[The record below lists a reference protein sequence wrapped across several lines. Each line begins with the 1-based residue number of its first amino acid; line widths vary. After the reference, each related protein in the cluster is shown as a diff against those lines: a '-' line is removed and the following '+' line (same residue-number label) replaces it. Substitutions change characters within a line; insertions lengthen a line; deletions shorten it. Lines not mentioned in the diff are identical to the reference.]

1 MDLDDFI
8 VTTYCL
14 IDEAIP
20 TVLAGRRLRQRGP
33 APILADSEVL
43 TMEVVGEFLGY
54 DQDQA
59 IFQYFRRYYAH
70 FFPALGHVHR
80 TTFVRQAANLWALKD
95 QLWHQ
100 FVVQEHADPA
110 SIVDSVPIPVCAFA
124 RARWCRR
131 FGDTATYGRDHSTRQ
146 TFYGFRLHVRCDR
159 SGRIEAMSLAGVDC
173 SDLAVLPEIVPPRE
187 RTLLADRT
195 YWSPLMTEDLARY
208 DLVLAAPFR
217 HKTFD
222 PDPQRSAMLGKR
234 RWRIES
240 TFAQLVERY
249 QLKQVWA
256 RDLWHFGN
264 RLVRKVLSH
273 TIAMHLNA
281 EQGNPPLRLALLLT

>member
-1 MDLDDFI
+1 MDLDVFI

-20 TVLAGRRLRQRGP
+20 ALLAGRRLRQRGP
-33 APILADSEVL
+33 APILADREVL
-43 TMEVVGEFLGY
+43 TMEVVGEFLGD

-59 IFQYFRRYYAH
+59 IFQYFRRSYCH
-70 FFPALGHVHR
+70 FFPALDHVHR

-100 FVVQEHADPA
+100 LVAREPADPA
-110 SIVDSVPIPVCAFA
+110 SIIDSVPIPVCAFA

-131 FGDTATYGRDHSTRQ
+131 FGDTASYGRDHATRQ

-159 SGRIEAMSLAGVDC
+159 SGRIEAISLAGADQ
-173 SDLAVLPEIVPPRE
+173 SDLALVPELVPPCT
-187 RTLLADRT
+187 RTLLADRN
-195 YWSPLMTEDLARY
+195 YWSPDMTEALAPY
-208 DLVLAAPFR
+208 GLVLAAPFR
-217 HKTFD
+217 HKTSD
-222 PDPQRSAMLGKR
+222 PDPQRSAILGKR

-240 TFAQLVERY
+240 TFTQLVERY
-249 QLKQVWA
+249 HLKQVWA

-281 EQGNPPLRLALLLT
+281 QEGNPPLRLAFLLT

>member
-1 MDLDDFI
+1 MDLDDLI
-8 VTTYCL
+8 VTTFCL
-14 IDEAIP
+14 IDETIP
-20 TVLAGRRLRQRGP
+20 TVLAGRRLRRRGP

-59 IFQYFRRYYAH
+59 IFQYFRRYYRH
-70 FFPALGHVHR
+70 FFPALGHIHR

-95 QLWHQ
+95 RLWQQL
-100 FVVQEHADPA
+100 VAQESTDPVA
-110 SIVDSVPIPVCAFA
+110 LVDSVPIPVCAFA

-131 FGDTATYGRDHSTRQ
+131 FGDTASYGRDHSTRQ

-159 SGRIEAMSLAGVDC
+159 SGRIEAMSLAGADQ
-173 SDLAVLPEIVPPRE
+173 SDLALLPEIVPPCN
-187 RTLLADRT
+187 RTLLADRN
-195 YWSPLMTEDLARY
+195 YWSPDMTATLASY
-208 DLVLAAPFR
+208 GLVLAAPFR
-217 HKTFD
+217 QKTFD
-222 PDPQRSAMLGKR
+222 PDPQRSAVLGKR

-256 RDLWHFGN
+256 RDLWHVGN

-281 EQGNPPLRLALLLT
+281 ALGNPPLRLALLLT